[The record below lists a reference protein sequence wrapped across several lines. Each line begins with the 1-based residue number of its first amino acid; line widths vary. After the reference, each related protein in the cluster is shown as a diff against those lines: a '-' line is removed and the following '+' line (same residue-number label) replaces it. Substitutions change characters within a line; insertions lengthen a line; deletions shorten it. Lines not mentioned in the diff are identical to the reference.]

1 VIVGGAAIGLL
12 VGLYIFVQSRRT
24 VALTVP
30 VEWQKRGTWRM
41 PALNR
46 LARPVMSAQRKVGLA
61 TLRAYLLIAFAL
73 VVVKVVEVAVK

>member
-1 VIVGGAAIGLL
+1 VGALVALYFAI
-12 VGLYIFVQSRRT
+12 RRRQT
-24 VALTVP
+24 EALTVP
-30 VEWQKRGTWRM
+30 VEWQKRETWRM

-61 TLRAYLLIAFAL
+61 TLRVYLLVAFAL